1 MATAATTSVATGG
14 AGDVTI
20 LASKRAIYVGGLAA
34 GVTPQ
39 LLRATMIPFGDIKS
53 VDIVRSYPS
62 LYCCQDILLLEYDAF
77 SQSLCIFF
85 CRPLN

>member
-53 VDIVRSYPS
+53 VDIVRSCPPICLPTQEKLS
-62 LYCCQDILLLEYDAF
+62 EIADKIYCCFRI
-77 SQSLCIFF
+77 
-85 CRPLN
+85 